1 VRARTLGA
9 LVALL
14 ALLTGCVSL
23 PETGAVRSDP
33 DQEPGAQ
40 GAGWFDYT
48 PSGPR
53 PGAPPQKIVE
63 DFLLSMQASPQ
74 TTAVAR
80 KFLTDEA
87 RAGWFPEKATLVY
100 GAKLVSNVSEERHT
114 IEVGLEDTVQLDDR
128 GTWLGAV
135 GQDRGVRYRLELA
148 RERGE
153 WRIANPPDA
162 LVIPRSHFETRYQQY
177 FVYFFDP
184 AGRVL
189 VPEPTYLPRGEQAA
203 TLLVRRLLRGPH
215 AALEGVLRS
224 YIPGGTEY
232 VLSVPVS
239 QDGVAEVA
247 LNAQLLRL
255 DPDDR
260 QMALA
265 QLAWTLRQV
274 SGLESMR
281 VTVDGSPIDIPGAGS
296 PQSVSSW
303 AQYDPSIHWASQE
316 LVGIR
321 DGEAVALEPGSN
333 QVVGRY
339 AAPETPLRELGA
351 DLAAEQVAGVSEDGS
366 TVVLVPRGSA
376 GRDAPKPEAP
386 VVVHRGSD
394 VLRPAWDVF
403 GRVWLVDRTAAG
415 ASVSV
420 VRDGESTELEAPG
433 IEGEDISAFVVSR
446 DGSRLV
452 AVVRGRSGDHLV
464 VARVRRGE
472 GGRVRGLTRAVD
484 LPLAQGGVDEIRDL
498 AWRTPESLAVL
509 TGPTPE
515 SSQVLLALVDGS
527 TAVAEVDTTA
537 EILRRR
543 AVHLV
548 ASPSSG
554 TPVFLGTEEGEL
566 YELGGDG
573 QWTQASVEEPLS
585 APTFVG

>member
-1 VRARTLGA
+1 VSGRALAA
-9 LVALL
+9 LVSLMALL
-14 ALLTGCVSL
+14 AGCVSL
-23 PETGAVRSDP
+23 PETGSVRSDP

-48 PSGPR
+48 PLGPR

-100 GAKLVSNVSEERHT
+100 GSKLVTGDRGT
-114 IEVGLEDTVQLDDR
+114 IEVSLEETVQLDDR
-128 GTWLGAV
+128 GSWLGSV
-135 GQDRGVRYRLELA
+135 GEGRGVRYQLQLL

-162 LVIPRSHFETRYQQY
+162 LVIPRSYFDTRYQQY

-184 AGRVL
+184 TGRVL
-189 VPEPTYLPRGEQAA
+189 VPEPTYLPRGDQSA

-215 AALEGVLRS
+215 PALRGVLRS

-239 QDGVAEVA
+239 EGGVAEVA
-247 LNAQLLRL
+247 LNAQLLQL

-321 DGEAVALEPGSN
+321 DGEAVALAPGN
-333 QVVGRY
+333 NEVVGRF
-339 AAPETPLRELGA
+339 AASETPLRDVAA
-351 DLAAEQVAGVSEDGS
+351 DLTAEVVAGVTEGGS
-366 TVVLVPRGSA
+366 TVVLVPRGRA
-376 GRDAPKPEAP
+376 EGGAPDSEPD
-386 VVVHRGSD
+386 VVYQGGD
-394 VLRPAWDVF
+394 VLRPAWDSF
-403 GRVWLVDRTAAG
+403 GQVWLVDRTSTG

-420 VRDGESTELEAPG
+420 VRDGEVTGLEAPG
-433 IEGEDISAFVVSR
+433 IAGEDVSAFVVSR

-452 AVVRGRSGDHLV
+452 AVVSGRSGDHLV
-464 VARVRRGE
+464 VARVQRGE

-554 TPVFLGTEEGEL
+554 TPVLLGTEEGEL

-573 QWTQASVEEPLS
+573 QWAEASTAEPLW
-585 APTFVG
+585 APSFVG

>member
-1 VRARTLGA
+1 MRPRALA
-9 LVALL
+9 ALL
-14 ALLTGCVSL
+14 ALLAVLAGCVSL
-23 PETGAVRSDP
+23 PDTGAVRSDP

-40 GAGWFDYT
+40 AAGSFDYT

-53 PGAPPQKIVE
+53 PGSPPLKIVE

-100 GAKLVSNVSEERHT
+100 GSKLVTGDHHTFEVSLDE
-114 IEVGLEDTVQLDDR
+114 TVQLDDR
-128 GTWLGAV
+128 GTWLGSV
-135 GQDRGVRYRLELA
+135 GEGRGVRYQLELV

-153 WRIANPPDA
+153 WRISNPPDA
-162 LVIPRSHFETRYQQY
+162 LVIPRSHFDTRYQQY

-184 AGRVL
+184 TGRVL

-215 AALEGVLRS
+215 PALEGVLRS

-239 QDGVAEVA
+239 QEGVAEVA
-247 LNAQLLRL
+247 LNAQLLQL
-255 DPDDR
+255 DQDDR

-303 AQYDPSIHWASQE
+303 AQYDPAIHWASRE
-316 LVGIR
+316 LVGLR
-321 DGEAVALEPGSN
+321 DGEAVALAPGDN
-333 QVVGRY
+333 EVVGRF
-339 AAPETPLRELGA
+339 ASPGTPLRDLGT
-351 DLAAEQVAGVSEDGS
+351 DLAAERAAGVTEDGS
-366 TVVLVPRGSA
+366 TVVLLPRGRA
-376 GRDAPKPEAP
+376 DGEAP
-386 VVVHRGSD
+386 DAVEPDVVHQGND
-394 VLRPAWDVF
+394 LLRPAWDVF
-403 GRVWLVDRTAAG
+403 GQVWLVDRTSRG

-420 VRDGESTELEAPG
+420 VRDGESSDLEAPG
-433 IEGEDISAFVVSR
+433 IDGEDVSAFVVSR

-452 AVVRGRSGDHLV
+452 AVVRGRSGDQLV
-464 VARVRRGE
+464 VARVQRGE

-527 TAVAEVDTTA
+527 TAVADVDTTA
-537 EILRRR
+537 EIFRRR

-554 TPVFLGTEEGEL
+554 TPLFLGSEDGEL

-573 QWTQASVEEPLS
+573 QWAEVTLPEPLR

>member
-1 VRARTLGA
+1 VRARTLAG

-14 ALLTGCVSL
+14 ALLGGCVSL

-53 PGAPPQKIVE
+53 PGSSPQEIVE

-100 GAKLVSNVSEERHT
+100 GPKLISNVSEDRRM
-114 IEVGLEDTVQLDDR
+114 IEVSLEQTAQLDDR
-128 GTWLGAV
+128 GTWLGSV
-135 GQDRGVRYRLELA
+135 GEGRGVSYRLELV

-162 LVIPRSHFETRYQQY
+162 LVIPRSHFDTRYQQY

-184 AGRVL
+184 TGRVL

-215 AALEGVLRS
+215 PALEGVLRS

-239 QDGVAEVA
+239 QNGVAEVE

-274 SGLESMR
+274 SGLDSMR

-303 AQYDPSIHWASQE
+303 SQYDPSIHWASQE

-321 DGEAVALEPGSN
+321 DGEAVALAPGTN
-333 QVVGRY
+333 ETVGRFP
-339 AAPETPLRELGA
+339 APDTPLRDLGA
-351 DLAAEQVAGVSEDGS
+351 DLAAENVAGVSEDGS
-366 TVVLVPRGSA
+366 TVVLAPRGRADGDASDP
-376 GRDAPKPEAP
+376 GRPD
-386 VVVHRGSD
+386 VVHQGSD

-403 GRVWLVDRTAAG
+403 GQVWLVDRTSAG

-420 VRDGESTELEAPG
+420 VRDGERADLDAPG

-464 VARVRRGE
+464 VARVQRGE

-498 AWRTPESLAVL
+498 AWRTADSLAVL

-527 TAVAEVDTTA
+527 TAVADVDTTA

-554 TPVFLGTEEGEL
+554 TPVLLGTEDGEL
-566 YELGGDG
+566 FELGGDG
-573 QWTQASVEEPLS
+573 QWAQASLPEPLL

>member
-1 VRARTLGA
+1 VKARRLASMLA

-14 ALLTGCVSL
+14 AGCVSL

-40 GAGWFDYT
+40 GAGSFDYT

-80 KFLTDEA
+80 KFLSDEA
-87 RAGWFPEKATLVY
+87 RAGWFPEKTTLVY
-100 GAKLVSNVSEERHT
+100 GSKLVTGSRHT
-114 IEVGLEDTVQLDDR
+114 IEVSLEETVQLDDR
-128 GTWLGAV
+128 GSWLGSV
-135 GQDRGVRYRLELA
+135 GEGRGVRYQLELV

-162 LVIPRSHFETRYQQY
+162 LVIPRSYFDTRYQQY

-184 AGRVL
+184 TGRVL
-189 VPEPTYLPRGEQAA
+189 VPEPTYLPRGEQSA
-203 TLLVRRLLRGPH
+203 TILVRRLLRGPH
-215 AALEGVLRS
+215 PALRGVLRS

-239 QDGVAEVA
+239 QNGVAEVA

-255 DPDDR
+255 DPGDR

-321 DGEAVALEPGSN
+321 DGEGVALAPGSN
-333 QVVGRY
+333 DVVGRFV
-339 AAPETPLRELGA
+339 AAETPLRDLAA
-351 DLAAEQVAGVSEDGS
+351 DLAAETVAGVTEDGS
-366 TVVLVPRGSA
+366 SVVLAPRGRA
-376 GRDAPKPEAP
+376 DGGEPDPEEP
-386 VVVHRGSD
+386 EVVYQGSD
-394 VLRPAWDVF
+394 VLRPAWDAF

-420 VRDGESTELEAPG
+420 VRNGEATALEAPG

-452 AVVRGRSGDHLV
+452 AVVRGRSGDRLV
-464 VARVRRGE
+464 VARVQRGE

-498 AWRTPESLAVL
+498 AWRSPDSLAVL

-537 EILRRR
+537 EILRLR

-554 TPVFLGTEEGEL
+554 SPVLLGTEEGEL

-573 QWTQASVEEPLS
+573 QWAESSIAEPLL
-585 APTFVG
+585 APSFVG